1 MKKKI
6 YLMMLSLLI
15 CVSALFAQ
23 DNKVTVSLTNRFI
36 NELFETIEMQTAYRV
51 YSQPRETDSL
61 RISVSAT
68 NEAPVL
74 VLRKALD
81 GTSFSVTE
89 FGNTLFV
96 LNGKEMITALPEGYY
111 KTGETG
117 TDEQHDLSGLA
128 LIGSRREQKATSE
141 SKVYEIGDPADPK
154 TGRLT
159 LTGTVSDFRSG
170 EPMIGVALFVRDPL
184 IGTTTDAFGFFS
196 IQLPAGRNELHISGM
211 GMKETKRQLMLY
223 SEGKLDIELEE
234 QVYALKEVT
243 ISSEKVANVR
253 NTTMGMERLQVKD
266 IKNIPTAFGEVD
278 ILRVV
283 MSLPGVKAVG
293 EASSGFNVR
302 GGATDQNLILFND
315 GTVYNPT
322 HLFGFFSAFN
332 PDVVKDMELYK
343 SSIPA
348 KYGGRISSILDINGR
363 EGSKKKIQG
372 SASIGL
378 LTSRLT
384 LEGPLFGDKTSFVVA
399 GRTTYSD
406 WILKELPEKS
416 GYRDGTAGFYDLNA
430 TVNHRFDERNNL
442 YVNGYYSAD
451 RFGFNAYEKYGYRNA
466 NTSVKWRHIF
476 NNRFTGVFTGG
487 YDHYDY
493 NTRSTENPV
502 TAYKLQF
509 GINQY
514 FGKGDFVWYMNDK
527 HTVDFGLSSIYYN
540 LNPGE
545 YIPDTDESL
554 VTEERMQQEKAL
566 ESAVYVGDRWDVTP
580 ALSLNA
586 GFRLSVF
593 NAMGPRTFYTYPD
606 GILPSLENAGDKVTK
621 DGIFKTYLGPEVRLS
636 ARYAF
641 TDDISVKAGFNT
653 MRQYIHKLSNTTIMS
668 PTDTWKLSDA
678 NIKPQT
684 GTQASIGFYRN
695 FAHNTIETSVE
706 AYYKTMSDYLDYRN
720 GAELLMNQHIE
731 TDVLNTDGRAY
742 GVEFMVKKTQGKL
755 NGWISYTY
763 SRTELRQNDPLIIN
777 PVNGG
782 DWYPADFD
790 KPHDIK
796 FVGNFKFTHRF
807 SFSLNCDYSTGR
819 PITLPVSKYNY
830 AGGQYVY
837 YSDRNQYR
845 IPDFFRM
852 DASFNIE
859 PSHHLTLLTHSTIS
873 FGVYNL
879 TGRKNAYSV
888 YYVSENGRLK
898 GYKLAIFGVPIPFVS
913 YNIKF

>member
-1 MKKKI
+1 MKNK
-6 YLMMLSLLI
+6 LSLTMLSLLI
-15 CVSALFAQ
+15 GVSALLAQ
-23 DNKVTVSLTNRFI
+23 EGKVTVSLTDRLI
-36 NELFETIEMQTAYRV
+36 TELFEAIESQTDFRV
-51 YSQPRETDSL
+51 YSQPSETDSL
-61 RISVSAT
+61 RITVAAT
-68 NEAPVL
+68 DEEPAL
-74 VLRKALD
+74 VLRRALD
-81 GTSFSVTE
+81 KSPFSVTQ
-89 FGNTLFV
+89 FGQALFV
-96 LNGKEMITALPEGYY
+96 LQGKELVTELPEGYY
-111 KTGETG
+111 RSDKTSAEGEY
-117 TDEQHDLSGLA
+117 DLSGLA

-141 SKVYEIGDPADPK
+141 SKVYEIGDQSDPK
-154 TGRLT
+154 TGRVT
-159 LTGTVSDFRSG
+159 LTGVVTDFKSG

-184 IGTTTDAFGFFS
+184 IGTTTDAFGYFS
-196 IQLPAGRNELHISGM
+196 IQLPAGRNELHISGV
-211 GMKETKRQLMLY
+211 GMKETRRQLMLY
-223 SEGKLDIELEE
+223 TDGKLDIELEE

-253 NTTMGMERLQVKD
+253 NTTLGMERLQVKD

-315 GTVYNPT
+315 GTIYNPT

-332 PDVVKDMELYK
+332 SDVVKDMELYK

-363 EGSKKKIQG
+363 EGNKKEFQG

-384 LEGPLFGDKTSFVVA
+384 LEGPLFGDKTSYIVA

-406 WILKELPEKS
+406 WILNELPENS
-416 GYRDGTAGFYDLNA
+416 GYKDGTAGFYDLNA

-451 RFGFNAYEKYGYRNA
+451 RFSFNAFEKYTYRNA
-466 NTSVKWRHIF
+466 NSSVKWRHIF
-476 NNRFTGVFTGG
+476 SNRFTGVFTGG

-493 NTRSTENPV
+493 NTRNTENPA
-502 TAYKLQF
+502 TAFKLQF

-514 FGKGDFVWYMNDK
+514 FGKGDFVWYVNDK
-527 HTVDFGLSSIYYN
+527 HTIDFGLNSIYYD

-545 YIPDTDESL
+545 YIPDTEESL
-554 VTEERMQQEKAL
+554 VKEERMQREKAL
-566 ESAVYVGDRWDVTP
+566 ESALYVGDRWEVSP
-580 ALSLNA
+580 SLSLNA
-586 GFRLSVF
+586 GIRLSLF
-593 NAMGPRTFYTYPD
+593 NAMGPRTFNRYEA
-606 GILPSLENAGDKVTK
+606 GMLPSIESVAETVTEE
-621 DGIFKTYLGPEVRLS
+621 GVFKTYVGPEFRLS

-641 TDDISVKAGFNT
+641 TEDFSVKAGFNT

-684 GTQASIGFYRN
+684 GQQASVGLYRN
-695 FAHNTIETSVE
+695 FAHNTIEASVE
-706 AYYKTMSDYLDYRN
+706 GYYKTMSDYLDYRN
-720 GAELLMNQHIE
+720 GAELLMNPHIE

-742 GVEFMVKKTQGKL
+742 GIEFMLKKTQGKL
-755 NGWISYTY
+755 NGWVSYTY
-763 SRTELRQNDPLIIN
+763 SRTELRQNNPLIID
-777 PVNGG
+777 PVNKG

-830 AGGQYVY
+830 AGGQFVY

-845 IPDFFRM
+845 IPDFFRV

-859 PSHHLTLLTHSTIS
+859 PSHHLTLLTHSAIS

-879 TGRKNAYSV
+879 TGRNNAYSV
-888 YYVSENGRLK
+888 YYITEKGRLQ
-898 GYKLAIFGVPIPFVS
+898 GYKLAIFGVPVPFVS